1 MRPEPQV
8 KYRFMT
14 KPRAVVSWSGG
25 KDCCLAL
32 HRSLSQFD
40 IVGLISTMTED
51 GLRSRSHGL
60 RANLL
65 VKQAEVLGMQH
76 FSERSTWDSY
86 EEDFARLLV
95 RVKALDVTHAIF
107 GDLYPDAHKE
117 WAELQCKRQGMVAVE
132 PLWSEP
138 SEKVGRQ
145 FLSIGASAVIVTVRD
160 EKLDS
165 RFLGRRYSHELIEEF
180 LSMGIDPCGEHG
192 EFHTFVS
199 AYPGFSQEIMT
210 VPCGIHRE
218 KGCSALDLSLA

>member
-1 MRPEPQV
+1 
-8 KYRFMT
+8 MT

-32 HRSLSQFD
+32 HLSLSQFE

-65 VKQAEVLGMQH
+65 VKQAEALGVRH
-76 FSERSTWDSY
+76 ISEHSTWDSY

-95 RVKALDVTHAIF
+95 RSKALDVTHVIF

-117 WAELQCKRQGMVAVE
+117 WAELQCNRQGLIGVE

-160 EKLDS
+160 KMLDAAY
-165 RFLGRRYSHELIEEF
+165 LGRRYSYELMEEF
-180 LSMGIDPCGEHG
+180 LSMGIDPCGERG
-192 EFHTFVS
+192 EFHTFVT
-199 AYPGFSQEIMT
+199 AYPGFSQEIMI
-210 VPCGIHRE
+210 VSGGIHRE
-218 KGCSALDLSLA
+218 KSCTAIDLSLA

>member
-1 MRPEPQV
+1 
-8 KYRFMT
+8 
-14 KPRAVVSWSGG
+14 
-25 KDCCLAL
+25 
-32 HRSLSQFD
+32 
-40 IVGLISTMTED
+40 MTED

-107 GDLYPDAHKE
+107 GDLYPDANKE

-180 LSMGIDPCGEHG
+180 LSMGIDPCGERG